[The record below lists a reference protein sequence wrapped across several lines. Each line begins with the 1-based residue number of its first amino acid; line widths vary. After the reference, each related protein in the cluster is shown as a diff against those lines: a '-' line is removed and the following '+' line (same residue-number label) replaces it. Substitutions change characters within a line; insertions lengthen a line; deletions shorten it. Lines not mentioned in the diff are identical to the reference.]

1 MLASDD
7 LHPTVSGSSSKTGQV
22 HAMDRLIAENQSM
35 RRFLLQQIMY
45 WRSSSGTTP
54 SCKGRTHRIHHGP
67 NGDVQLGQI

>member
-1 MLASDD
+1 MLAWDD